1 MAAITEVIKTAD
13 FKSEKHVPVIECP
26 DSVEADEMFQVAV
39 TLGKEVA
46 HPNTTEHHIRWMELY
61 FLPEGGKATYQI
73 ARVEFDAHGEGVDGP
88 NTGPVYTNHCAVTM
102 MKSSKSGTLQALS
115 YCNIHGLWQSE
126 KAVKVG

>member
-1 MAAITEVIKTAD
+1 MSAISDIIKTAD
-13 FKSEKHVPVIECP
+13 FKSEKHVPVIECA
-26 DSVEADEMFQVAV
+26 DKVKADEMFEVAV

-46 HPNTTEHHIRWMELY
+46 HPNTTEHHIRWIELY

-73 ARVEFDAHGEGVDGP
+73 ARVEFDAHGEGADGP

-102 MKSSKSGTLQALS
+102 MKTSKGGTLQALS

-126 KAVKVG
+126 KVISVG